1 MSSIF
6 SLSVSS
12 RHSAEKRNPEKSH
25 SVASFVFSPGFFAW
39 IPRPDAVQCVPSGCL
54 LDSAS
59 WRGMTVTDRLDF
71 HRMCTQGAMTT
82 CH

>member
-25 SVASFVFSPGFFAW
+25 SVSGLCAIVW
-39 IPRPDAVQCVPSGCL
+39 IPRPDCGTVCAVRMSSGFRVVARN
-54 LDSAS
+54 DSYRPPGFPQDVYTRCNDDMPLS
-59 WRGMTVTDRLDF
+59 G
-71 HRMCTQGAMTT
+71 
-82 CH
+82 

>member
-25 SVASFVFSPGFFAW
+25 SVASFVFSPGFRVP
-39 IPRPDAVQCVPSGCL
+39 IAVQCVPSGCL

-59 WRGMTVTDRLDF
+59 WRGMTVTDRPDF

>member
-25 SVASFVFSPGFFAW
+25 SVASFVFSPGFRVPMRYSVCRQDVFW
-39 IPRPDAVQCVPSGCL
+39 IPR
-54 LDSAS
+54 
-59 WRGMTVTDRLDF
+59 RG
-71 HRMCTQGAMTT
+71 AE
-82 CH
+82 